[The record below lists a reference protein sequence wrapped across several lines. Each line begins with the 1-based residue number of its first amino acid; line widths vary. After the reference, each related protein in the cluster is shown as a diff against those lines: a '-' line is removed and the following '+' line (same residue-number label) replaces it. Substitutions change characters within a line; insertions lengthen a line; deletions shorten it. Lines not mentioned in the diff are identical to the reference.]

1 MQAFRL
7 LAVLMLFAIN
17 SLSAQK
23 QELIEASL
31 KDIRNPKILDSLA
44 QELLAFSDDSIT
56 LGRAHFLKGMAGTYS
71 ARPDIAAEN
80 FAKSLS
86 YLEPGIQYDE
96 RFSYEVVLKNLG
108 IAYYRIRKFEKGDSS
123 FVLLRDLA
131 LKKEDSLQYALA
143 LKAMANS
150 QMVRQNLDSAAT
162 LMKESTLIL
171 QRLDYRGI
179 SSSYLSLGSIYG
191 RIYQEEKALKWFAK
205 ALRYSDLLPDK
216 RMKGRVY
223 NNMAVAHRAL
233 ANYDSANFYL
243 KQAIA
248 LFEAMASPRD
258 QVEAYANLTRNF
270 SKLEQWDSADYY
282 LNRAW
287 RLLPSAGR
295 STGKTRLNLWI
306 LSLSKANA
314 QEDVAEGALYLDSI
328 RSEVKRE
335 LIIKDVDILDAFAG
349 HYELSGN
356 SDSAISYLRMSKERN
371 QELEEQRNAARI
383 KAAANKLEIAE
394 LKNQQNEELKSYQ
407 LAILAV
413 LSFGFFGVL
422 WFWKSRRAIKK
433 AAAENEIERAK
444 VEEGFSLINDHKKEI
459 LSGTES
465 NDQLKLKS
473 KAIINISKLNYL
485 ESDGHYVNLYL
496 EGRKNPEVERSSL
509 KAMEDQLKDH
519 DFVRIHRSYLVNA
532 SRLKAVY
539 ATKVLLEDGSELPLS
554 RTYKEELKQRFNPE

>member
-1 MQAFRL
+1 MQAFRV
-7 LAVLMLFAIN
+7 LAALVFLAN

-31 KDIRNPKILDSLA
+31 KDIRNPKLLDSLA
-44 QELLAFSDDSIT
+44 EELFAFSDDSIT
-56 LGRAHFLKGMAGTYS
+56 IGRAHFLKGMAGTYA

-86 YLEPGIQYDE
+86 YLEPGVQYDE
-96 RFSYEVVLKNLG
+96 RFNYEVVLKNLG
-108 IAYYRIRKFEKGDSS
+108 ISYYRIREFDKGDSS
-123 FVLLRDLA
+123 FALLKDLA
-131 LKKEDSLQYALA
+131 LRKQDSLQYALA

-150 QMVRQNLDSAAT
+150 QMVRQNMDSAAF

-171 QRLDYRGI
+171 QRLEYRGI

-191 RIYQEEKALKWFAK
+191 RIYQEEEALKWFAK
-205 ALRYSDLLPDK
+205 ALRYSDLLPDQ
-216 RMKGRVY
+216 RMRGRVY

-233 ANYDSANFYL
+233 TQYDSANYYL
-243 KQAIA
+243 KKALA
-248 LFEAMASPRD
+248 LFKSLASPRD
-258 QVEAYANLTRNF
+258 QVEVYANLARNF
-270 SKLEQWDSADYY
+270 SKLDQWDSADFYM
-282 LNRAW
+282 NEAW

-295 STGKTRLNLWI
+295 SASRTRLNLWI
-306 LSLSKANA
+306 LSLRMANA
-314 QEDVAEGALYLDSI
+314 RKEVERGALYLDSI

-335 LIIKDVDILDAFAG
+335 LIIQDVDILDAFAG

-371 QELEEQRNAARI
+371 QVLEEQRNAARI
-383 KAAANKLEIAE
+383 KAAANNLEIAE
-394 LKNQQNEELKSYQ
+394 LKNQQSEELKSYQ

-413 LSFGFFGVL
+413 LSFGFFGAL
-422 WFWKSRRAIKK
+422 WFWKSRRAIKR

-459 LSGTES
+459 LSGTEP

-473 KAIINISKLNYL
+473 KAIINISKLSYL
-485 ESDGHYVNLYL
+485 ESDGHYVNLHL
-496 EGRKNPEVERSSL
+496 ADRKNPEVERSSL
-509 KAMEDQLKDH
+509 KAMEDQLKDF

-539 ATKVLLEDGSELPLS
+539 ASKVLLEDGTELPLS
-554 RTYKEELKQRFNPE
+554 RTYKEELNQRFNPE